1 VAGRQDELALE
12 QAVVDRLYA
21 RLDELRGTTR
31 SRLAD
36 VRRSGPSG
44 SPQNRSERDAFA
56 TMYEDR
62 IAQLDAV
69 EDRLAFGRLDLEDE
83 VVRYVGRIG
92 LTDDEHRSLLTDWR
106 APAAQ
111 AFYRATA
118 LHPAGVRR
126 RRHFVTSGRTVTGL
140 EDEILDLD
148 ALLDADGGDDG
159 TLAASSLSGEGALLA
174 SLATRRTGRMT
185 DIVATIQAEQ
195 DRIIRSELGGALVV
209 QGGPG
214 TGKTAVA
221 LHRAAYLL
229 YAHRRLLERSGVL
242 LVGPSRSFLR
252 YIDQVLPSLG
262 ETGVVSTTI
271 AELLP
276 GLQATGVETGQ
287 VAEIKGR
294 LLWRTI
300 VRRAVRARERIPAED
315 VPVRIDGQD
324 LLIRRRDVRD
334 AIARARRAHKPHNE
348 ARPVFV
354 REMLSRLVDQYAER
368 LGTELAPEDVAL
380 VTEDLRSDRAV
391 RVALNLAWFPI
402 TPQGLVADLYAKPH
416 RLEEAAPELT
426 ARERAL
432 LRRER
437 GAPWTESDVP
447 ILDEAAE
454 LLGEDDSLAHAQ
466 ARARAAEHAA
476 ELEYARSVLES
487 TGAGGGLVDAE
498 TLAARFAAT
507 GPRLTTA
514 ERAATDRSW
523 TYGHVVV
530 DEAQEL
536 SPMAW
541 HALVRR
547 VPTRSMTIVG
557 DVAQTSSAAGA
568 RSWSAALDP
577 VLRGGWRLAELTV
590 SYRTPA
596 AVADAAQRMALA
608 AGLPV
613 SPLTAAR
620 QLDGALQL
628 APVERRSGVVED
640 VVEDTVAVA
649 VAEHVSLLAKEFVGA
664 DGAGQ
669 VAVVAP
675 TGRVPAL
682 RAAVAAALPDALG
695 SEEAARLAVQ
705 RAEEAQV
712 RVVDPRETKGLEYD
726 AVVLVEPAAIAEGP
740 GGYSDLY
747 VAMTRPTQRLV
758 VVHTE
763 PLPEGFAEP

>member
-1 VAGRQDELALE
+1 MAGRQDELARE

-31 SRLAD
+31 GRLAD

-62 IAQLDAV
+62 VAQLDAV
-69 EDRLAFGRLDLEDE
+69 EDRLAFGRLDLDDDA
-83 VVRYVGRIG
+83 VRYVGRIG

-126 RRHFVTSGRTVTGL
+126 RRHLVTSGRTVTGL

-148 ALLDADGGDDG
+148 ALGDGDG
-159 TLAASSLSGEGALLA
+159 HDGALAASNLSGEGALLA

-276 GLQATGVETGQ
+276 GLQATGVDTGR

-294 LLWRTI
+294 LLWRSI
-300 VRRAVRARERIPAED
+300 VRRAVRARERIPAQD
-315 VPVRIDGQD
+315 VPVRIDGYD
-324 LLIRRRDVRD
+324 LLIRRRDVRE
-334 AIARARRAHKPHNE
+334 AMARARRTHKPHNE
-348 ARPVFV
+348 ARATFV
-354 REMLSRLVDQYAER
+354 REVLGRLVDQYREQI
-368 LGTELAPEDVAL
+368 GSELSPEDVAI
-380 VTEDLRSDRAV
+380 VTEDLRSDRSV
-391 RVALNLAWFPI
+391 RVSLNLAWFPI
-402 TPQGLVADLYAKPH
+402 TPERLVADLYAKPH

-426 ARERAL
+426 EAERAL
-432 LRRER
+432 LRRDPD
-437 GAPWTESDVP
+437 APWTESDVP

-454 LLGEDDSLAHAQ
+454 LLGEDDSLARAQ

-514 ERAATDRSW
+514 ERAATDRAW

-547 VPTRSMTIVG
+547 VPTRSLTIVG

-577 VLRGGWRLAELTV
+577 VLRDGWRLAELTV

-596 AVADAAQRMALA
+596 VVADAAQRMARA
-608 AGLPV
+608 ARLPV

-620 QLDGALQL
+620 QVDEALQVV
-628 APVERRSGVVED
+628 PVDPAS
-640 VVEDTVAVA
+640 VAAA
-649 VAEHVSLLAKEFVGA
+649 VAEHVRVLAKEFIGP

-675 TGRVPAL
+675 AADLPAL
-682 RAAVAAALPDALG
+682 RAAVVAALPDAVG
-695 SEEAARLAVQ
+695 SEEAARLLAQ
-705 RAEEAQV
+705 RAEDAQV

-726 AVVLVEPAAIAEGP
+726 AVVLVEPAAIAEGT
-740 GGYSDLY
+740 GGHSDLY

-758 VVHTE
+758 VVHAR
-763 PLPEGFAEP
+763 PLPVGFDEP